1 LEYLTT
7 LITLGLL
14 VAGAAFL
21 WKNFGPRSGRSFGN
35 KIASHNDIARSTFW
49 YLVDNGAKG
58 SALDELKAIEQ
69 STETLEQASIAL
81 APTLQRGLERLEAR
95 FGPQN
100 IYELAKPKIDRLVHL
115 SQNQAGAQ
123 ESEQRVT

>member
-1 LEYLTT
+1 LQYLTT

-21 WKNFGPRSGRSFGN
+21 WKNFGPRSGRAFGN
-35 KIASHNDIARSTFW
+35 KIASYNDIARNTFW
-49 YLVDNGAKG
+49 YIVDNGAKG
-58 SALDELKAIEQ
+58 SALDELKAIEK

-81 APTLQRGLERLEAR
+81 APTLQRGLEILEAHC
-95 FGPQN
+95 GPQN
-100 IYELAKPKIDRLVHL
+100 MYELAKPKINRLVHL

-123 ESEQRVT
+123 KSEQQGT

>member
-14 VAGAAFL
+14 VAAASFF
-21 WKNFGPRSGRSFGN
+21 WKNFGPRSGRAFGN
-35 KIASHNDIARSTFW
+35 KIASYNDIARNTFW

-81 APTLQRGLERLEAR
+81 APTLQRGLEILEAR

-100 IYELAKPKIDRLVHL
+100 MYELAKPKINRLVHL
-115 SQNQAGAQ
+115 SQNKTGIQ
-123 ESEQRVT
+123 EPEQHAP

>member
-1 LEYLTT
+1 LEYLSTF
-7 LITLGLL
+7 IAFGAL
-14 VAGAAFL
+14 VAIASFF
-21 WKNFGPRSGRSFGN
+21 WSNYGPRSGRSFGN
-35 KIASHNDIARSTFW
+35 KIASYNDIARNTFW
-49 YLVDNGAKG
+49 YLVTNGAKG
-58 SALDELKAIEQ
+58 SALDELKAIER

-81 APTLQRGLERLEAR
+81 GPTLQRGLEILEAR

-100 IYELAKPKIDRLVHL
+100 MYELAKPKIDRLVRL

>member
-1 LEYLTT
+1 LEYFTT

-14 VAGAAFL
+14 VAVASYF
-21 WKNFGPRSGRSFGN
+21 WKNYGPGSGRSFGN
-35 KIASHNDIARSTFW
+35 KIASYNDISRNTFW

-58 SALDELKAIEQ
+58 SALDELKAIER

-100 IYELAKPKIDRLVHL
+100 MYELAKPKIYRLVHL
-115 SQNQAGAQ
+115 SKNQ
-123 ESEQRVT
+123 T